1 MYGLFN
7 GFSVICSLY
16 INHVYVK
23 RIDIDANDRPTI
35 TLGIDER
42 YRSVGLYKGGAV
54 APTGLAAVDYLKS
67 YLGDNISYQ
76 YVMESKWPSLSEV
89 LDAWGA
95 EPAQC
100 DAMQSIVDY
109 LLHDEFI
116 YTLLAVFYDEDD
128 EEADKA

>member
-23 RIDIDANDRPTI
+23 RIDIDASDRPTI

-42 YRSVGLYKGGAV
+42 YRSVGLHKGGAV

-116 YTLLAVFYDEDD
+116 DTLLAVFYDEDD

>member
-42 YRSVGLYKGGAV
+42 YRSVGLHKGGAV

-76 YVMESKWPSLSEV
+76 YVLESRWPPLSEV

-109 LLHDEFI
+109 LLQDEFI
-116 YTLLAVFYDEDD
+116 DTLLAVFYDEDD